1 MSPFHLAFPTTDLLA
16 TRRFFT
22 EVIGCEVGREADRWI
37 DFNFQG
43 HQISAHKV
51 DVATVHQGCDVDGRR
66 VPPFHFGL
74 VLDRDQWQATR
85 ERLENANAEFLIE
98 PTIRFEGKPGEQATM
113 FVKEPGGNVLEFKS
127 MRDPKLLFAAQ

>member
-1 MSPFHLAFPTTDLLA
+1 MSPFHLAFPTTDLAA
-16 TRRFFT
+16 TRSFFT
-22 EVIGCEVGREADRWI
+22 NVIGCQVGRETDRWV

-51 DVATVHQGCDVDGRR
+51 DVATTHERCEVDGRR

-85 ERLENANAEFLIE
+85 ERLEEANAEFLIE
-98 PTIRFEGKPGEQATM
+98 PTIRFKGKPGEQATM

-127 MRDPKLLFAAQ
+127 MRDPNLLFAEQ